1 MGCRTGGG
9 AESDRPRACHGRSR
23 QGCRVKGD
31 GLFLAP
37 PAAGCDTATSGW
49 RPATVALRSTER
61 IMGRPSGGGCVVR
74 RPVGR
79 SGRVT
84 TSVASPPAPKD
95 ISGRDP
101 AYAPLYVSSYVSSY
115 ASPCSSSSIRPV
127 MASSDSRSHSACSRR
142 YATSSSAPAGAPK
155 GAYPAGG
162 GPAAGA

>member
-9 AESDRPRACHGRSR
+9 AESDRPRACYGRSR
-23 QGCRVKGD
+23 QGCRVQGD

-95 ISGRDP
+95 SSGRDP
-101 AYAPLYVSSYVSSY
+101 AYAPLYVSSYVS
-115 ASPCSSSSIRPV
+115 PCSSSSMRPV